1 MKWRKDDLLK
11 ALALELPGIV
21 AHDIVLSYAR
31 PSVKDILQSDTDPRM
46 SAVVFLL
53 YPKRDDWYFLLLKRH
68 DYKGVHSGQ
77 VGLPGGSLDEGE
89 GAEEAAIRELFE
101 ESGLEIERAAIAKP
115 LTSLYI
121 PPSNFIV
128 QPYAAIIEYEPKW
141 EFDSYEVKRGIE
153 VPLVHLLKEES
164 LVDTNVT
171 VNGGATRLKVKAF
184 NFEEEVVWGAT
195 AMILSEC
202 KEILRTLAT

>member
-1 MKWRKDDLLK
+1 MKWRKDDLIE
-11 ALALELPGIV
+11 ALAMELPGIQ
-21 AHDIVLSYAR
+21 AHDIVLSYSR
-31 PSVKDILQSDTDPRM
+31 PSVEDILQSDKDPRM

-53 YPKRDDWYFLLLKRH
+53 YPKKDDWYFLLLKRH

-89 GAEEAAIRELFE
+89 VAEDAAIRELFE
-101 ESGLEIERAAIAKP
+101 ESGLEIARTAIAVP

-128 QPYAAIIEYEPKW
+128 QPYVAIIEHEPQW

-153 VPLVHLLKEES
+153 VSLAQLLKPES
-164 LVDTNVT
+164 LVETIVT

-202 KEILRTLAT
+202 KEILRTLAK